1 MRLELGEIH
10 ISDIKLGDCSK
21 VENGTLYVNVE
32 ELRALLLEDED
43 LALSRLRGGSSRRVR
58 CVSSCQD
65 VIEPR
70 VKVEGSGGVF
80 PHDLQGHHR
89 GRRQDPCS
97 QGALR
102 RGHHT

>member
-43 LALSRLRGGSSRRVR
+43 LASVDFEVVHPGESVR
-58 CVSSCQD
+58 IIPVKD

-70 VKVEGSGGVF
+70 VKV
-80 PHDLQGHHR
+80 
-89 GRRQDPCS
+89 
-97 QGALR
+97 
-102 RGHHT
+102 